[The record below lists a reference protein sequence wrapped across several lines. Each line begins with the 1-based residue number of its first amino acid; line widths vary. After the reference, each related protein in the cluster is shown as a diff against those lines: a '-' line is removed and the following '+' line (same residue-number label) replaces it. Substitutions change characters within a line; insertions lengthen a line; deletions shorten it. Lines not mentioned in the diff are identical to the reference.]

1 MLYNHASITEARPDA
16 LIEKETYA
24 RKYFGCLFMVANSK
38 KEADPVEVIYADLEK
53 LRGQLD
59 QAKTAIRK
67 VLEYPFSRDT
77 QNQLFATWRALEEP

>member
-59 QAKTAIRK
+59 QAKTVMRK
-67 VLEYPFSRDT
+67 AWEDPCSRESRD
-77 QNQLFATWRALEEP
+77 QLFSIWRALEEQ